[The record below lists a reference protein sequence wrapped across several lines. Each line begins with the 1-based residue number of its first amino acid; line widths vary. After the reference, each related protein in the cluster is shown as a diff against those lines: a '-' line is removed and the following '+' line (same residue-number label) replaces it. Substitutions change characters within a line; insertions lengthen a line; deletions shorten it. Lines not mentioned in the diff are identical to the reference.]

1 MQVRLSD
8 LKPGETAVIE
18 EVALP
23 EPERQLLMRFGFYD
37 GAEIRCSQ
45 RAPLGDPIVY
55 SWDGSE
61 IALRVETACQILG
74 ARINNVGQLI
84 EFSRYGGQGRS

>member
-8 LKPGETAVIE
+8 LKPGEIAVIE

-23 EPERQLLMRFGFYD
+23 ESERQLLMRFGFHD
-37 GAEIRCSQ
+37 GTEVRCSR

-55 SWDGSE
+55 SLDGSE
-61 IALRVETACQILG
+61 IALRAETACQILG
-74 ARINNVGQLI
+74 ARVESKPITDYS
-84 EFSRYGGQGRS
+84 E

>member
-1 MQVRLSD
+1 MRVRLSE

-23 EPERQLLMRFGFYD
+23 ESERQLLTRFGFFD
-37 GAEIRCSQ
+37 GAEVRCSR

-55 SWDGSE
+55 AVDGSE
-61 IALRVETACQILG
+61 VALRTETAC
-74 ARINNVGQLI
+74 RIFASPVDGKVCEQT
-84 EFSRYGGQGRS
+84 G

>member
-23 EPERQLLMRFGFYD
+23 ESERQLLMRFGFYD
-37 GAEIRCSQ
+37 GAEIRCSH

-55 SWDGSE
+55 SLDGSE

-74 ARINNVGQLI
+74 ARV
-84 EFSRYGGQGRS
+84 ESRPITDHSE

>member
-23 EPERQLLMRFGFYD
+23 ESERQLLMRFGFYD
-37 GAEIRCSQ
+37 GVEIRCSH

-55 SWDGSE
+55 SLDGSE
-61 IALRVETACQILG
+61 IALRAETACQILG
-74 ARINNVGQLI
+74 ARV
-84 EFSRYGGQGRS
+84 ESRPITDHSE